1 MLKQLAIKPVI
12 TAPARMTIAE
22 AARAMKQ
29 KNVGA
34 LIVVNAGRPLGVLT
48 DRDIVVDVVAAGKA
62 RDAVRVEDVMR
73 KKPATLREDLGLL
86 DAARFFAKTG
96 VRRLP
101 VVDKAGRVSGIVALD
116 DLMMLLGNEMGL
128 VAGALAAAGSG
139 PRAPRACRA
148 PAADREVLRGPPG
161 RCRHGRSLEP
171 AGSGEGCAEGWP
183 ARGRGGA
190 RGCPTAGPRGDR
202 KSGVEGK

>member
-12 TAPARMTIAE
+12 TASVRMTVAE

-48 DRDIVVDVVAAGKA
+48 DRDIVVDVVAAGKDP
-62 RDAVRVEDVMR
+62 DAVCVGEVMR
-73 KKPATLREDLGLL
+73 KKPATLREDLGLM
-86 DAARFFAKTG
+86 DAARIFAKTG

-128 VAGALAAAGSG
+128 VAGAL
-139 PRAPRACRA
+139 
-148 PAADREVLRGPPG
+148 
-161 RCRHGRSLEP
+161 
-171 AGSGEGCAEGWP
+171 
-183 ARGRGGA
+183 
-190 RGCPTAGPRGDR
+190 TAGLR
-202 KSGVEGK
+202 KAS

>member
-12 TAPARMTIAE
+12 TASARMTIAE

-48 DRDIVVDVVAAGKA
+48 DRDIVLDVVAAGK
-62 RDAVRVEDVMR
+62 DPDTVRVSEVMR
-73 KKPATLREDLGLL
+73 RRPATLREDLGLM
-86 DAARFFAKTG
+86 DAARIFAKTG

-101 VVDKAGRVSGIVALD
+101 VVDKAGRISGIVALD

-128 VAGALAAAGSG
+128 VAGALAAG
-139 PRAPRACRA
+139 
-148 PAADREVLRGPPG
+148 LRKA
-161 RCRHGRSLEP
+161 S
-171 AGSGEGCAEGWP
+171 
-183 ARGRGGA
+183 
-190 RGCPTAGPRGDR
+190 
-202 KSGVEGK
+202 

>member
-1 MLKQLAIKPVI
+1 MLKQVAVKPVV
-12 TAPARMTIAE
+12 TASARMTIAE

-48 DRDIVVDVVAAGKA
+48 DRDIAIDVVAAGKDP
-62 RDAVRVEDVMR
+62 DAVRVEDVMR
-73 KKPATLREDLGLL
+73 TKPATLREDLGLM
-86 DAARFFAKTG
+86 DAARVFAKTG

-128 VAGALAAAGSG
+128 VAGALAAG
-139 PRAPRACRA
+139 
-148 PAADREVLRGPPG
+148 LRKA
-161 RCRHGRSLEP
+161 S
-171 AGSGEGCAEGWP
+171 
-183 ARGRGGA
+183 
-190 RGCPTAGPRGDR
+190 
-202 KSGVEGK
+202 

>member
-1 MLKQLAIKPVI
+1 MLKQIAVKPVI
-12 TAPARMTIAE
+12 TASARMTITE

-48 DRDIVVDVVAAGKA
+48 DRDIAIDVVAAGKDP
-62 RDAVRVEDVMR
+62 DAVHVEDVMR
-73 KKPATLREDLGLL
+73 KKPATLREDLGLM
-86 DAARFFAKTG
+86 DAARIFAKTG

-128 VAGALAAAGSG
+128 VAGALAAG
-139 PRAPRACRA
+139 
-148 PAADREVLRGPPG
+148 LRKA
-161 RCRHGRSLEP
+161 S
-171 AGSGEGCAEGWP
+171 
-183 ARGRGGA
+183 
-190 RGCPTAGPRGDR
+190 
-202 KSGVEGK
+202 

>member
-12 TAPARMTIAE
+12 TASARMTIAE

-48 DRDIVVDVVAAGKA
+48 DRDIVLDVVAAGK
-62 RDAVRVEDVMR
+62 DPDTVRVSEVMR
-73 KKPATLREDLGLL
+73 RRPATLRDDLGLM
-86 DAARFFAKTG
+86 DAARIFAKTG

-128 VAGALAAAGSG
+128 VAGALAAG
-139 PRAPRACRA
+139 
-148 PAADREVLRGPPG
+148 LRKA
-161 RCRHGRSLEP
+161 S
-171 AGSGEGCAEGWP
+171 
-183 ARGRGGA
+183 
-190 RGCPTAGPRGDR
+190 
-202 KSGVEGK
+202 

>member
-12 TAPARMTIAE
+12 TASARMTIAE

-34 LIVVNAGRPLGVLT
+34 LVVVNAGRPLGVLT
-48 DRDIVVDVVAAGKA
+48 DRDIVVDVVAAGK
-62 RDAVRVEDVMR
+62 DPDSVRVEDVMR
-73 KKPATLREDLGLL
+73 KKPATLREDLGLM
-86 DAARFFAKTG
+86 DAARIFAKTG

-128 VAGALAAAGSG
+128 VAGALAAG
-139 PRAPRACRA
+139 
-148 PAADREVLRGPPG
+148 LRKA
-161 RCRHGRSLEP
+161 S
-171 AGSGEGCAEGWP
+171 
-183 ARGRGGA
+183 
-190 RGCPTAGPRGDR
+190 
-202 KSGVEGK
+202 

>member
-1 MLKQLAIKPVI
+1 VGQIGSVLSQEVQRPKPQEEKAMIKQLAIKPVI
-12 TAPARMTIAE
+12 TASARMTIAE

-48 DRDIVVDVVAAGKA
+48 DRDIAMDVVAAGKDP
-62 RDAVRVEDVMR
+62 DAVRVEDVMR
-73 KKPATLREDLGLL
+73 KKPATLREDLGLM
-86 DAARFFAKTG
+86 DAARIFAKTG

-128 VAGALAAAGSG
+128 VAGALAAG
-139 PRAPRACRA
+139 
-148 PAADREVLRGPPG
+148 LRKA
-161 RCRHGRSLEP
+161 S
-171 AGSGEGCAEGWP
+171 
-183 ARGRGGA
+183 
-190 RGCPTAGPRGDR
+190 
-202 KSGVEGK
+202 

>member
-48 DRDIVVDVVAAGKA
+48 DRDIVVDVVAAGKDP
-62 RDAVRVEDVMR
+62 DAVRVEDVMR
-73 KKPATLREDLGLL
+73 KKPATLREDLGLM
-86 DAARFFAKTG
+86 DAARVFAKTG

-116 DLMMLLGNEMGL
+116 DLMMLFGNEMGL
-128 VAGALAAAGSG
+128 VAGALAAG
-139 PRAPRACRA
+139 
-148 PAADREVLRGPPG
+148 LRKA
-161 RCRHGRSLEP
+161 S
-171 AGSGEGCAEGWP
+171 
-183 ARGRGGA
+183 
-190 RGCPTAGPRGDR
+190 
-202 KSGVEGK
+202 

>member
-1 MLKQLAIKPVI
+1 MLKQIAVKPVV
-12 TAPARMTIAE
+12 TASARMTIAE

-48 DRDIVVDVVAAGKA
+48 DRDIAIDVVAAGTNP
-62 RDAVRVEDVMR
+62 DAVRVEDVMR
-73 KKPATLREDLGLL
+73 KKPATLREDLGLM
-86 DAARFFAKTG
+86 DAARIFAKTG

-128 VAGALAAAGSG
+128 VAGALAAG
-139 PRAPRACRA
+139 
-148 PAADREVLRGPPG
+148 LRKA
-161 RCRHGRSLEP
+161 S
-171 AGSGEGCAEGWP
+171 
-183 ARGRGGA
+183 
-190 RGCPTAGPRGDR
+190 
-202 KSGVEGK
+202 

>member
-1 MLKQLAIKPVI
+1 MLKQIAVKPVV
-12 TAPARMTIAE
+12 TASARMTITD

-48 DRDIVVDVVAAGKA
+48 DRDIAIDVVATGK
-62 RDAVRVEDVMR
+62 DPNTVRVEDVMR
-73 KKPATLREDLGLL
+73 KKPATLREDLGLM
-86 DAARFFAKTG
+86 DAARIFAKTG

-128 VAGALAAAGSG
+128 VAGALAAG
-139 PRAPRACRA
+139 
-148 PAADREVLRGPPG
+148 LRKA
-161 RCRHGRSLEP
+161 S
-171 AGSGEGCAEGWP
+171 
-183 ARGRGGA
+183 
-190 RGCPTAGPRGDR
+190 
-202 KSGVEGK
+202 

>member
-1 MLKQLAIKPVI
+1 MLKQIAVKPVV
-12 TAPARMTIAE
+12 TASARMTIAE

-48 DRDIVVDVVAAGKA
+48 DRDIVVDVVAAGKDP
-62 RDAVRVEDVMR
+62 DAVRVDDVMR
-73 KKPATLREDLGLL
+73 KKPATLRDDLGLM
-86 DAARFFAKTG
+86 DAARVFAKTG

-128 VAGALAAAGSG
+128 VAGALAAG
-139 PRAPRACRA
+139 
-148 PAADREVLRGPPG
+148 LRKA
-161 RCRHGRSLEP
+161 S
-171 AGSGEGCAEGWP
+171 
-183 ARGRGGA
+183 
-190 RGCPTAGPRGDR
+190 
-202 KSGVEGK
+202 